1 MLLLLSILFVSDE
14 RSKKIARKVTKPE
27 LVKIISEKNLW
38 YYILN
43 PLGTKKPR
51 SKGFGMRSFAN
62 PQRELSKVAQ
72 NRKKIL
78 S

>member
-1 MLLLLSILFVSDE
+1 MSKVKTLL
-14 RSKKIARKVTKPE
+14 KK
-27 LVKIISEKNLW
+27 LQNQNWYKIISEKNLW